1 MPARARVLWR
11 WEAGA
16 ACWRTESREPSS
28 AGAVQEALCYSGV
41 DALFLLLCLE
51 GGGKPVK

>member
-1 MPARARVLWR
+1 MQARVVWS

-16 ACWRTESREPSS
+16 VCFGTESREPSS
-28 AGAVQEALCYSGV
+28 AGAVQETLCYSGV
-41 DALFLLLCLE
+41 VALFLFLCLE